1 MSKTQIKAWLEI
13 ADKEPDNDKTRTH
26 LALTKGVMVQRY
38 RIVDKI
44 GTGGMGEVYLAED
57 TELERRVALKFLP
70 TSMAQD
76 SDLRARFTRE
86 AQATAKLNH
95 PNVVTIY
102 EVSEQFGRPFIA
114 MELVEG
120 QTLSDLSKG
129 NKLDVNRIIEIA
141 IQLCDGLGAA
151 HEKEVVHRDIK
162 PSNIVVDSHGRPKIL
177 DFGLAAIK
185 GGDNLTKTGST
196 LGTVRYMSPEQVQGQ
211 EIDSR
216 SDLFSLGVLLY
227 ELIAGRTP
235 FEQDNEAATLRSI
248 INDNPE
254 PLARYKADVPDELQR
269 TVSKLLEKQTSL
281 RYQHAE
287 GVTSDLKRL
296 IAPSGST
303 IIGTPAKAK
312 SNSKM
317 PVIVAGLVLVI
328 LASALI
334 LKPWKSDVS
343 STQEAVAQEDRLAI
357 MYFHNLADPNDTLR
371 QGEIVA
377 SLLITD
383 ISASTEL
390 KVVSSQRLYD
400 ILKLLGREGAKTI
413 DRDVATQVANKAN
426 AKWMLTGN
434 ILRTEPNVILTAQL
448 VDVATG
454 NVLTSSRIDGAP
466 GEDIFGLVDSLTDD
480 ITSRLDVP
488 AATISES
495 PSVAEMTTN
504 SPDAY
509 RYFLDGEELFNRFQ
523 FFEASK
529 AFEKAIAADSNFT
542 LAYYMRSHS
551 GDNPKYYIQKAKER
565 IDNVPELLRMII
577 LAQEAVIQDSVIKAI
592 KLHEE
597 IATKY
602 PEEKGVLTYLGVLY
616 ARWPIRDFR
625 SSVNSLLKSIEIDPL
640 NKMAYSILADSYNRL
655 GDADSSI
662 WAINEYIKI
671 APNEPNPYYVR
682 GNLYAQNGQ
691 LKQAIESYKRA
702 LTIDPGYGSALRSL
716 AYSYLYSGNIAEASR
731 LMRERAS
738 HINKNVRL
746 NGLAGLKNISL
757 YQGKLRKAYE
767 RYEYFFESS
776 RIEANKGKIPA
787 WHYSQRKDFALLLHE
802 LTGER
807 QWADSAFKALDS
819 YDSLIL
825 NNPSST
831 VSKEALIEQ
840 TTSVRADTWL
850 KLGEVERADSM
861 LRSLPKKAIDTTDM
875 LNLTRFRL
883 NEFLRT
889 FYHADYDSAAHFA
902 NLAIDANPLFTNYAH
917 LGHAL
922 LLAGK
927 IGESVA
933 ALEKAERNY
942 DNLRSFDVILTVRVH
957 YWLAQAYEA
966 SGWNDKAIQKYEQ
979 FLEIWKD
986 ADDNIIDLKN
996 AKERLAKLKA

>member
-1 MSKTQIKAWLEI
+1 MPKTLIKAWPSI
-13 ADKEPDNDKTRTH
+13 VDKEPDNDQTRTF
-26 LALTKGVMVQRY
+26 LALTKGAMVQRY
-38 RIVDKI
+38 RIIDKI
-44 GTGGMGEVYLAED
+44 GAGGMGEVYLAED

-70 TSMAQD
+70 ARMAQD

-95 PNVVTIY
+95 PNIVTIY

-120 QTLSDLSKG
+120 QTLSDLSKS

-185 GGDNLTKTGST
+185 GGDKLTKTGST
-196 LGTVRYMSPEQVQGQ
+196 LGTIRYMSPEQVQGQ
-211 EIDSR
+211 KIDRR

-235 FEQDNEAATLRSI
+235 FEQDNEAATLKSI

-254 PLARYKADVPDELQR
+254 PLVRYKADVPDELQR

-281 RYQHAE
+281 RYQNAE

-296 IAPSGST
+296 VAPSGST
-303 IIGTPAKAK
+303 IIATPAKSK
-312 SNSKM
+312 SKM
-317 PVIVAGLVLVI
+317 PVIILGLVVVI
-328 LASALI
+328 LVVALI
-334 LKPWKSDVS
+334 LKPWKFDISP
-343 STQEAVAQEDRLAI
+343 TQEAKAQEDRLAI

-413 DRDVATQVANKAN
+413 DRDVASQVANKAN

-454 NVLTSSRIDGAP
+454 NILTSSRIDGAP
-466 GEDIFGLVDSLTDD
+466 GEDIFGLVDSLTDN
-480 ITSRLDVP
+480 ITSRFDVP

-495 PSVAEMTTN
+495 PSVAELTTN

-542 LAYYMRSHS
+542 MAYYMRSLS
-551 GDNPKYYIQKAKER
+551 GDNRKYYIQKAKER
-565 IDNVPELLRMII
+565 MDNVPELLRMAI

-602 PEEKGVLTYLGVLY
+602 PDEKGVLTYLGVLY
-616 ARWPIRDFR
+616 ASWPTRDFR

-640 NKMAYSILADSYNRL
+640 NKMAYSVLAHSYNRL

-682 GNLYAQNGQ
+682 GDLYAQNGQ

-702 LTIDPGYGSALRSL
+702 LTIDPEYGSALKSL

-738 HINKNVRL
+738 HINKSVRL

-776 RIEANKGKIPA
+776 RIETNKGKIPA

-831 VSKEALIEQ
+831 VSKEALIDH
-840 TTSVRADTWL
+840 TTSLRADTWL
-850 KLGEVERADSM
+850 KLGEIERADSM
-861 LRSLPKKAIDTTDM
+861 LRSLPKKDIDTTDM
-875 LNLTRFRL
+875 RSLTRFRL

-889 FYHADYDSAAHFA
+889 FYHGEYDSAAHFA
-902 NLAIDANPLFTNYAH
+902 NLAVDADPSFTNYAH

-957 YWLAQAYEA
+957 YWLGQAYEA